1 MAKNHWI
8 LPTHSDVTSK
18 VGLTLA
24 EPPCILD
31 GIPDGGSHG
40 NEKILE
46 DAYQLIVKYSDICS
60 VDVAYLQMILKT
72 CTNTL
77 KNLLSSYSVSPTMLF
92 VVKLRSANFLLNED
106 CIVLYCTAMYDDS
119 LTDLVIW
126 PQCASQMWKLV
137 SLCSWTTLPSR
148 VTRSTNNRITCSP
161 SLLTTWRCPPR
172 RNCARRSCSV
182 QTDGRTLS
190 VGGKNR
196 RGGER
201 AQHCQMHLVPFRKH
215 IGNGYYTSR
224 SPVV

>member
-106 CIVLYCTAMYDDS
+106 CIVLYCIAI
-119 LTDLVIW
+119 VAVCI
-126 PQCASQMWKLV
+126 V
-137 SLCSWTTLPSR
+137 TLATS
-148 VTRSTNNRITCSP
+148 TCSVE
-161 SLLTTWRCPPR
+161 SICR
-172 RNCARRSCSV
+172 RNGSQCGLLPNYFVHLWSTAACFVWLNRLNGPSWSSCVAESRWLFIRLLVDNTV
-182 QTDGRTLS
+182 Q
-190 VGGKNR
+190 
-196 RGGER
+196 
-201 AQHCQMHLVPFRKH
+201 AC
-215 IGNGYYTSR
+215 
-224 SPVV
+224 